1 MSSIRVA
8 ANKLYKF
15 KAPDLLSTDGAKLP
29 EAYKNF
35 YKEWKLTRP
44 APVHYVPP
52 QSKWIRDEETGEVKR
67 VADIPIPVK
76 YVPESHKGIW
86 GGEGVIKGFQKR
98 DPQKTR
104 VPHYWVPNLKKS
116 AVYSEILNKRMEVTV
131 TERTIDLI
139 LENYGFDN
147 YILKT
152 KACDLQSHLA
162 VKLKRR
168 MLQALHHK
176 TLYPDDPVKR
186 EEVFNKYKHFL
197 EPYSA
202 EDIEWYGLNFH
213 EALAHYDKIQAKNN
227 KPVPM
232 KHGLRLLYIQKL
244 VNKQSEETE
253 EDVPSTAS
261 SSWVN
266 KLNPFSK
273 K

>member
-15 KAPDLLSTDGAKLP
+15 RAPDLLSTEGAKLP

-35 YKEWKLTRP
+35 YKEWKMTRP
-44 APVHYVPP
+44 AMVHQIPP
-52 QSKWIRDEETGEVKR
+52 EAEWVRNEKTGEVKR
-67 VADIPIPVK
+67 VANVPIPVK
-76 YVPESHKGIW
+76 YVPESHDGIW

-98 DPQKTR
+98 GLLKTR

-116 AVYSEILNKRMEVTV
+116 AVYSEILDKRMELTV

-152 KACDLQSHLA
+152 KACDLQSYLA
-162 VKLKRR
+162 VKLKRKL
-168 MLQALHHK
+168 LQALHYK

-186 EEVFNKYKHFL
+186 EAVFNKYKHFL
-197 EPYSA
+197 EPYSE
-202 EDIEWYGLNFH
+202 EDIEWYGLHFD
-213 EALAHYDKIQAKNN
+213 EALAKYKKMEATSNA
-227 KPVPM
+227 PVPL
-232 KHGLRLLYIQKL
+232 KHSLRLKYIEKL
-244 VNKQSEETE
+244 VNNQSEEN
-253 EDVPSTAS
+253 EDEVTTSSS

-266 KLNPFSK
+266 KLNPFAK